1 MAQIERHLYG
11 RIKKQLY
18 KGKTILVFGAR
29 RVGKTHLIKRI
40 IAEEG
45 GAYFNGENLQTR
57 VELETTSLAKLK
69 ELIGNHKLVG
79 FDEVQ
84 SIPKIGLTLKLIH
97 DTFPD
102 VQCIATGSSAFEL
115 RDATAEPLTGRTRV
129 YYLYPYAY
137 SELREMHGSMETSA
151 KLENM
156 LRYGLYPE
164 VYQTVDENERIEE
177 LMNIA
182 ANYLYKDVLMH
193 GQLKRPDLILN
204 ILKLLAFQIGKEVSL
219 NEISNKTDTSVHTV
233 RRYLDLLE
241 KSYVITSLGSLSR
254 NLRNEIG
261 KSRKYYFIDLGI
273 RNALINNFNQLH
285 QRNDNG
291 SLWENFC
298 VLERIKK
305 NEYSRNY
312 VNSYFWRT
320 YQQQEID
327 YIEEYGGTL
336 HAYEFKWSDVQS
348 KPPRSFMETYPGS
361 EFSIISRDNFTS
373 FV

>member
-1 MAQIERHLYG
+1 MAHIERQLYS
-11 RIKKQLY
+11 RIKNQLY
-18 KGKTILVFGAR
+18 KGKTILIFGAR
-29 RVGKTHLIKRI
+29 RVGKTNLLKRI
-40 IAEEG
+40 IQEEQG
-45 GAYFNGENLQTR
+45 VYFNGENLQTR
-57 VELETTSLAKLK
+57 VQLETTSMQKLK
-69 ELIGNHKLVG
+69 ELIGSSKLIG

-84 SIPKIGLTLKLIH
+84 SIPNIGLTLKLIH
-97 DTFPD
+97 DTFPE

-115 RDATAEPLTGRTRV
+115 RNATAESMTGRTRT
-129 YYLYPYAY
+129 YYLYPLSFGELKDHYGY
-137 SELREMHGSMETSA
+137 PESEAQIES
-151 KLENM
+151 M

-164 VYQTVDENERIEE
+164 VHQHVNENERIEE

-182 ANYLYKDVLMH
+182 ANYLYKDILMH
-193 GQLKRPDLILN
+193 GQVKRPELILD

-219 NEISNKTDTSVHTV
+219 NEISNKTDTNIHTV

-241 KSYVITSLGSLSR
+241 KCYVIKSLGSLSR

-273 RNALINNFNQLH
+273 RNAVINNFNQLH
-285 QRNDNG
+285 QRNDIG

-298 VLERIKK
+298 VMERIKR
-305 NEYSRNY
+305 NEYNRNF

-327 YIEEYGGTL
+327 YIEEYGGSL
-336 HAYEFKWSDVQS
+336 YAYEFKWSAS
-348 KPPRSFMETYPGS
+348 LTKPPKSFIENYPGS
-361 EFSIISRDNFTS
+361 EFSLISKDNFTS